1 MAQKA
6 KTREITIVEEGGTF
20 STFFKRFASEQKEF
34 DFEGLSALRQLLSN
48 EKARML
54 HTIKEKNPDS
64 IYHLSKLLG
73 RDFKSVSSDIKL
85 LERFGFID
93 MVSEKTGNRERLRP
107 ILAVDSIYI
116 HIKF

>member
-54 HTIKEKNPDS
+54 HTKKRKIPTQFTTYPS
-64 IYHLSKLLG
+64 FWVGILSL
-73 RDFKSVSSDIKL
+73 
-85 LERFGFID
+85 
-93 MVSEKTGNRERLRP
+93 
-107 ILAVDSIYI
+107 
-116 HIKF
+116 